1 MLTRGPSDAGHVL
14 AFKSFSAF
22 ESLMPLLRNLSRRVI
37 VYGYDRQGSEGNL
50 EFKKR
55 SDDGFLDDLASCSYL
70 ICGGGHTVVS
80 EALHYG
86 KPILCFPGYYFEQEL
101 SAYYVDRL
109 GYGLHVT
116 DYPRLDLLTGFEA
129 GLDNFRRNI
138 PPNAFCGNEEAFT
151 RLEGFFRGT
160 AP

>member
-1 MLTRGPSDAGHVL
+1 M
-14 AFKSFSAF
+14 
-22 ESLMPLLRNLSRRVI
+22 
-37 VYGYDRQGSEGNL
+37 
-50 EFKKR
+50 
-55 SDDGFLDDLASCSYL
+55 
-70 ICGGGHTVVS
+70 VS

-86 KPILCFPGYYFEQEL
+86 KPVLCFPGYYFEQEL

-116 DYPRLDLLTGFEA
+116 GDPTPDLLTGFEA